1 MALQF
6 VGGLTANKA
15 GATSGNTT
23 ISLTGLTGGISS
35 TAAAN
40 DIVVAVFATGST
52 ADRTLAIT
60 DGTTNYTLI
69 DSERYANGTV
79 DSNLRVAYKIMGST
93 PDTTTTFGPTGNA
106 QDGGAMAVHVWRGVD
121 LNTPQDVT
129 ATGATGTGTGRPDG
143 ASIQPTTAGSI
154 ILVAGGGAA
163 GTGATFTASELS
175 NFRTDNGV
183 DTNDGF
189 VGIGSFAWTSGAFNP
204 AQWTGGTTGAGDS
217 WTSVSLALRPAV
229 LQTLTPSL
237 FTNSQTFPA
246 ATVNQTITAGLF
258 TNTQT
263 FFAPTV
269 GQVQGLVAP
278 LHTNDNTFF
287 APTVA
292 PGAVSLTPDLLTND
306 QAFFSPSIAAV
317 LTAGLFTN
325 DQTFF
330 SPTVAPGAVALTP
343 SLFTNNQSFLA
354 LTVSVGAVELTPSLF
369 ANTQDF
375 PSATIST
382 GAVTLTP
389 NLFTNSQEFFAPS
402 VGQEGGTQHL
412 TAPLLTNT
420 QSFPVS
426 VVSATYGIAAPLV
439 TNAQSFFAPTASAAN
454 TLAPPLVANDNTFF
468 SPVVSTGGD
477 QTIIVPLVA
486 NDNVFYPATVG
497 RVVETPAAR
506 TSIAERPARDFIV
519 SGIANSSAPLL
530 PRTTFAPKRTA

>member
-60 DGTTNYTLI
+60 DGTSNYTLI
-69 DSERYANGTV
+69 DSERYANGTI

-143 ASIQPTTAGSI
+143 ASIQPTTAGAI

-237 FTNSQTFPA
+237 FTNSQTFPD
-246 ATVNQTITAGLF
+246 ATINQTITAGLF

-292 PGAVSLTPDLLTND
+292 PGAVPLTPDLFTND

-325 DQTFF
+325 GQTFF
-330 SPTVAPGAVALTP
+330 SPTVAPGAVGLEPSLITNDQTFFAPTVSVGVVTLAP
-343 SLFTNNQSFLA
+343 SLFT
-354 LTVSVGAVELTPSLF
+354 
-369 ANTQDF
+369 NTQDF

-382 GAVTLTP
+382 GAVNLTP
-389 NLFTNSQEFFAPS
+389 SLFTNSQEFFAPS

-412 TAPLLTNT
+412 TATLLTNT
-420 QSFPVS
+420 ESFPAAI
-426 VVSATYGIAAPLV
+426 VSASYAVTAPLV
-439 TNAQSFFAPTASAAN
+439 ANTQTFFDPTVGTTN
-454 TLAPPLVANDNTFF
+454 TLAPTLVANDNQFF
-468 SPVVSTGGD
+468 PATVTTDGDAVLSP
-477 QTIIVPLVA
+477 PLIA
-486 NDNVFYPATVG
+486 NDNEFFAPVVRVFFN
-497 RVVETPAAR
+497 TPEAR

-519 SGIANSSAPLL
+519 SGIADSSAPLM
-530 PRTTFAPKRTA
+530 PRTTYAPKRTA